1 MLKEKK
7 LCKPI
12 GKDSLDDIKL
22 GKEQR
27 IINHKKRNSKIML
40 ENVWN
45 KFALIRLE
53 KGENEAFT
61 YILKNSI
68 VIGLI
73 KNISYSFYVS
83 WRKNSRLS
91 VHDFESISYEKA
103 WKIISDYT
111 PHYQNWFLYE
121 QLKNGI
127 TQECIM
133 LLRNEGL
140 TVERQGHKNNIY
152 HRSSNFNQE
161 LLSDS
166 FCLEDTIIL
175 LNNLEEI
182 IKTLTEEELK
192 IYNLFLNANNI
203 ENVKL
208 DDICKELNLKYR
220 QQAKRIL
227 NRLREKLKSGLY
239 KYE

>member
-7 LCKPI
+7 LCKPL
-12 GKDSLDDIKL
+12 GKDSLDDIRL

-27 IINHKKRNSKIML
+27 ITNHKKRNSKIML

-61 YILKNSI
+61 YIFKNSI
-68 VIGLI
+68 IISLI
-73 KNISYSFYVS
+73 KDIAYSFYVS

-91 VHDFESISYEKA
+91 LHDFESISYEKA

-127 TQECIM
+127 KQECIM

-140 TVERQGHKNNIY
+140 TVERRGHKNNSY
-152 HRSSNFNQE
+152 HKSLNFNQQ
-161 LLSDS
+161 LLADS
-166 FCLEDTIIL
+166 FCLEDTIL
-175 LNNLEEI
+175 LRYNLEQI
-182 IKTLTEEELK
+182 IKTFTEDELK
-192 IYNLFLNANNI
+192 IYNLYLNANNI

-208 DDICKELNLKYR
+208 DDICLELNLKYR

-227 NRLREKLKSGLY
+227 NRLKEKIKIGLY